1 MRTRQPWVTAAMWLA
16 FSAVISSTPLNG
28 QIPQDDIRR
37 DITKAFEQQKF
48 PVGVWARD
56 DRIVLEG
63 RVRNVFVNTK
73 ALQIALSQPGVDEVE
88 SEIEG
93 AKVVLRGVGG

>member
-1 MRTRQPWVTAAMWLA
+1 M
-16 FSAVISSTPLNG
+16 
-28 QIPQDDIRR
+28 
-37 DITKAFEQQKF
+37 
-48 PVGVWARD
+48 VGVWARD
-56 DRIVLEG
+56 GRIVLEG
-63 RVRNVFVNTK
+63 RARNVFVNTK